1 MNRKRFVQRAKLW
14 FWILLFV
21 SYTVAAASAVI
32 DTLSPKY
39 RNLTHVSVTTVQSP
53 EEVRT
58 LGAAQAAAVYRASS
72 GTPFSA
78 LPPGS
83 TFKIVWPDG
92 SSETIMIVDPKSAA
106 GTSPVQG
113 TQQAATADR

>member
-1 MNRKRFVQRAKLW
+1 MNRTRFVQRAKLW

-21 SYTVAAASAVI
+21 SYAVVAASAVI
-32 DTLSPKY
+32 DTLGPNY
-39 RNLTHVSVTTVQSP
+39 RNLTHVSVTSVQSP

-58 LGAAQAAAVYRASS
+58 LGATQAAAVYRASS
-72 GTPFSA
+72 GMPFSA

-92 SSETIMIVDPKSAA
+92 STETIMVVDQKSAA
-106 GTSPVQG
+106 GAAPVEG
-113 TQQAATADR
+113 TQRAAAR

>member
-21 SYTVAAASAVI
+21 SYAVVAATAII
-32 DTLSPKY
+32 DTLSPQY
-39 RNLTHVSVTTVQSP
+39 RNLTHVSVTSVQSP
-53 EEVRT
+53 EEVRK

-92 SSETIMIVDPKSAA
+92 SSETIMVVDPRSAA
-106 GTSPVQG
+106 GATPVEAS
-113 TQQAATADR
+113 QQAAAR

>member
-1 MNRKRFVQRAKLW
+1 MNRMRFVQRAKLW

-21 SYTVAAASAVI
+21 SYGVVAASAVI

-39 RNLTHVSVTTVQSP
+39 RNLTHVSVTSVQSP
-53 EEVRT
+53 EEVRI

-106 GTSPVQG
+106 GVTPVG
-113 TQQAATADR
+113 DTQQAATGNR